1 MPLPVIGILHSGSQ
15 EPHGAQIAAF
25 LRGLEEVGYI
35 EGEDVTIR
43 PTWADDDPIKLKN
56 NATTLVGLP
65 VALIVAAGGP
75 VSAVAAQA
83 ATLANPIPIVFTT
96 VADPV
101 ASGLVDSLD
110 KPGKNLTGTA
120 GLTSELD
127 AKRVELLH
135 ELLPKL
141 TQIGVLTNSKR
152 PQFPAQFQELKD
164 AAERVG
170 ILTLVQ
176 KDVTSGATAENDIDN
191 AFNDF
196 ATGGVK
202 AVLVTAD
209 PLFNNRRKT
218 VVKAARNKK
227 IPAIYQ
233 WREFV
238 AAGGLMSYGPS
249 INDAYSQAGI
259 YAGRI
264 LDGEKPQNL
273 PVILPNSFELVIN
286 LKTANRLRKDIGL
299 IIPGSLLARA
309 ILLRRK

>member
-1 MPLPVIGILHSGSQ
+1 
-15 EPHGAQIAAF
+15 
-25 LRGLEEVGYI
+25 
-35 EGEDVTIR
+35 
-43 PTWADDDPIKLKN
+43 
-56 NATTLVGLP
+56 LVGLP